1 VTVDWGYLGEL
12 TINGALVGLMYALAA
27 LGIVLIYKTSGVANL
42 AQGALIMMG
51 GYLIAWLSTSLGLPL
66 AAAFAISLAIL
77 FLFGVAIERVALRR
91 MSGQPIIMIIMLTL
105 GLEIFLRGLIPA
117 LGGANLQRLDLGIAP
132 QPLIVGDIFINR
144 AYLYGGGL
152 SLLAIGAA
160 ALFFNTRRGVILRAV
175 SDDQPASWA
184 SGIRV
189 ERAIALS
196 WGLAGVTALLS
207 GAIWGSVQG
216 VDWTLSLLLIKAL
229 AVAILGG
236 LDSISGALVAGLV
249 LGMAESVI
257 PGYLD
262 PLAGGGTRDVVAS
275 VVILLTT
282 IVRPY
287 GFFGR
292 EQIERI

>member
-1 VTVDWGYLGEL
+1 MDWAYFGEL
-12 TINGALVGLMYALAA
+12 AINGALVGLMYALAA
-27 LGIVLIYKTSGVANL
+27 LGLVLIYKTSGVANL

-51 GYLIAWLSTSLGLPL
+51 GYLIAWLSAGIGLPL
-66 AAAFAISLAIL
+66 ALAIAIGIAAM
-77 FLFGVAIERVALRR
+77 FLFGLLIERLALRR
-91 MSGQPIIMIIMLTL
+91 MVGQPIIMVIMLTL
-105 GLEIFLRGLIPA
+105 GLEIFLCGLVPA
-117 LGGANLQRLDLGIAP
+117 IGGSNLQRLDLGIPA
-132 QPLIVGDIFINR
+132 QPLILAEMFINR
-144 AYLYGGGL
+144 AYIVGGAL
-152 SLLAIGAA
+152 SLAAIAAA

-196 WGLAGVTALLS
+196 WGLAGITALVS

-236 LDSISGALVAGLV
+236 LDSISGALLAGLM
-249 LGMAESVI
+249 LGIAENVI
-257 PGYLD
+257 PGYVD
-262 PLAGGGTRDVVAS
+262 PLVGGGTRDVVAS
-275 VVILLTT
+275 LVILLTT